1 KVDERS
7 NWRDTTQE
15 KPRAASSLRGFFA
28 TSAGAW
34 KFPAHKLQRLFPT
47 LERSFQLRVLNRRQH
62 VAKLRAGLIAES
74 NQVLSGQQRIWPDLL
89 RRSLL
94 QAFADEVIERQVAV
108 TAQAIHVMQFQ
119 MLVEPRQS
127 QKAFQSRCLHALRI
141 GKAHV
146 VGHQG
151 SDLPGVFVGAMQ
163 TTAN

>member
-28 TSAGAW
+28 ASVGAW

-62 VAKLRAGLIAES
+62 VAKLRAGLVAES
-74 NQVLSGQQRIWPDLL
+74 NQVLSGQQRLRSDLL

-94 QAFADEVIERQVAV
+94 QALVDEVIERQVAV
-108 TAQAIHVMQFQ
+108 AAQAVHAMQFQ
-119 MLVEPRQS
+119 MLVELWQA
-127 QKAFQSRCLHALRI
+127 KEAFQRRC
-141 GKAHV
+141 
-146 VGHQG
+146 
-151 SDLPGVFVGAMQ
+151 
-163 TTAN
+163 